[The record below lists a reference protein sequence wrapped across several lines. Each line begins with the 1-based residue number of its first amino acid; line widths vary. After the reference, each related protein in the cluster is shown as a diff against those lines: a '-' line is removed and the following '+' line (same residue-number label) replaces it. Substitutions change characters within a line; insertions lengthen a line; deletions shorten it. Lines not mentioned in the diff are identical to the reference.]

1 MKKEELFEV
10 LGNLEPGMVE
20 KARSDRHPRRGVW
33 KKWTAAAACA
43 VIIGGAV
50 LGVATWR
57 NGREGSAVRYPSG
70 VTTVLAA
77 YPASVER
84 TMDAQKFMESDA
96 HWDWW
101 DSYREL
107 TAKSAELQSGMDAYY
122 QNLMKQMLVSEDEN
136 TVCSPINLYN
146 AFAMLAETSDGNT
159 RQQILD
165 MLGAQDMDTLRE
177 NVSSLWES
185 NYADTPALNSVLA
198 NSLWLDGEETYNDT
212 TLQRLAEQYYASTFR
227 GTPGSEEMNQALRT
241 WTDDNTGGLLKEYTE
256 NMAIAPETV
265 FELVSTIY
273 YKAMWRENFWE
284 VNTEKETFHG
294 AAGDTTVDMMKKTEW
309 MDVYQGEHFRAVSLS
324 LQDSGSMYFLLPDEN
339 TDVNELVSDPDLM
352 KVIRRDESSD
362 NWYSP
367 MVNLSVPKFKVSEK
381 TDLIET
387 VRALGVTDAL
397 DADLADFSPLT
408 GDKENLYLSKADHAA
423 MLEIDE
429 NGVTGA
435 AYTELGVSE
444 TAAEIPDDEI
454 DFVLDRP
461 FLFLVTGSCEKYCRD
476 MKKRSRTVRLLC
488 LRHVTVSLRCL
499 FLLCVPLSEQK
510 NRQNQYSREN
520 AAGQHTCLQIVAG
533 VLCDKSN
540 NKWANG
546 TAHISGHGE
555 KCKQC
560 SSAEWNC
567 RG

>member
-136 TVCSPINLYN
+136 TVCSPINLYI

-309 MDVYQGEHFRAVSLS
+309 MDVYQGEHFPCSQPLAFRTAAP
-324 LQDSGSMYFLLPDEN
+324 MYFLLPDEN
-339 TDVNELVSDPDLM
+339 N
-352 KVIRRDESSD
+352 
-362 NWYSP
+362 
-367 MVNLSVPKFKVSEK
+367 
-381 TDLIET
+381 
-387 VRALGVTDAL
+387 
-397 DADLADFSPLT
+397 
-408 GDKENLYLSKADHAA
+408 
-423 MLEIDE
+423 
-429 NGVTGA
+429 
-435 AYTELGVSE
+435 
-444 TAAEIPDDEI
+444 
-454 DFVLDRP
+454 
-461 FLFLVTGSCEKYCRD
+461 
-476 MKKRSRTVRLLC
+476 
-488 LRHVTVSLRCL
+488 RC
-499 FLLCVPLSEQK
+499 Q
-510 NRQNQYSREN
+510 
-520 AAGQHTCLQIVAG
+520 
-533 VLCDKSN
+533 
-540 NKWANG
+540 
-546 TAHISGHGE
+546 
-555 KCKQC
+555 
-560 SSAEWNC
+560 
-567 RG
+567 

>member
-1 MKKEELFEV
+1 MKKEELFKV
-10 LGNLEPGMVE
+10 LGDMDPGMVE
-20 KARSDRHPRRGVW
+20 KARSDRHPQRAVW

-50 LGVATWR
+50 LGVTTWR
-57 NGREGSAVRYPSG
+57 NGQESSAVRYSSG
-70 VTTVLAA
+70 LKTVMAA
-77 YPASVER
+77 YPVSVAQ
-84 TMDAQKFMESDA
+84 TMDAQEFMESDA

-107 TAKSAELQSGMDAYY
+107 TTKSAELQPGMDAYY
-122 QNLMKQMLVSEDEN
+122 QKLMEQMLVSGDEN
-136 TVCSPINLYN
+136 TVCSPINLYI

-165 MLGAQDMDTLRE
+165 MLGVQDMDTLRE
-177 NVSSLWES
+177 NISSLWES
-185 NYADTPALNSVLA
+185 NYADTPVLKSVLA
-198 NSLWLDGEETYNDT
+198 NSLWLDGKETYNDT

-284 VNTEKETFHG
+284 VNTVKEMFHG
-294 AAGDTTVDMMKKTEW
+294 TAGDTDVDMMKKTER

-339 TDVNELVSDPDLM
+339 VDVNELVSDPDLM
-352 KVIRRDESSD
+352 KVMQTDEDGSSW
-362 NWYSP
+362 NSH
-367 MVNLSVPKFKVSEK
+367 MVNLSVPKFRVSEK
-381 TDLIET
+381 SDLLET

-444 TAAEIPDDEI
+444 AAAEIPDDEI

-461 FLFLVTGSCEKYCRD
+461 FLFLVTGQDGSLLF
-476 MKKRSRTVRLLC
+476 SGVVRNIDG
-488 LRHVTVSLRCL
+488 
-499 FLLCVPLSEQK
+499 K
-510 NRQNQYSREN
+510 
-520 AAGQHTCLQIVAG
+520 
-533 VLCDKSN
+533 
-540 NKWANG
+540 
-546 TAHISGHGE
+546 
-555 KCKQC
+555 
-560 SSAEWNC
+560 
-567 RG
+567 

>member
-136 TVCSPINLYN
+136 TVCSPINLYI

-177 NVSSLWES
+177 NVFSLWES

-461 FLFLVTGSCEKYCRD
+461 FLFLVTGQDGSILF
-476 MKKRSRTVRLLC
+476 SGVVR
-488 LRHVTVSLRCL
+488 
-499 FLLCVPLSEQK
+499 
-510 NRQNQYSREN
+510 N
-520 AAGQHTCLQIVAG
+520 I
-533 VLCDKSN
+533 
-540 NKWANG
+540 
-546 TAHISGHGE
+546 
-555 KCKQC
+555 
-560 SSAEWNC
+560 AET
-567 RG
+567 

>member
-33 KKWTAAAACA
+33 KKSCR
-43 VIIGGAV
+43 ICEPQGKYV

-136 TVCSPINLYN
+136 TVCSPINLYI

-387 VRALGVTDAL
+387 VRALGVTDA
-397 DADLADFSPLT
+397 DLADFSPLT

-461 FLFLVTGSCEKYCRD
+461 FLFLVTGQDGSILF
-476 MKKRSRTVRLLC
+476 SGVVR
-488 LRHVTVSLRCL
+488 
-499 FLLCVPLSEQK
+499 
-510 NRQNQYSREN
+510 N
-520 AAGQHTCLQIVAG
+520 I
-533 VLCDKSN
+533 
-540 NKWANG
+540 
-546 TAHISGHGE
+546 
-555 KCKQC
+555 
-560 SSAEWNC
+560 AET
-567 RG
+567 

>member
-10 LGNLEPGMVE
+10 LGNMDPGMVE
-20 KARSDRHPRRGVW
+20 KARSYRHPQRAVW

-50 LGVATWR
+50 LGVTIWR
-57 NGREGSAVRYPSG
+57 NGQESSAVRYPSG
-70 VTTVLAA
+70 VTTVMAA
-77 YPASVER
+77 YPASVAQ
-84 TMDAQKFMESDA
+84 TMDAQEFIESDA
-96 HWDWW
+96 YWDWW
-101 DSYREL
+101 NSYREL
-107 TAKSAELQSGMDAYY
+107 TTKSAELQSGMDAYY
-122 QNLMKQMLVSEDEN
+122 QKLMEQMLFSKDEN
-136 TVCSPINLYN
+136 TVYSPINLYI

-165 MLGAQDMDTLRE
+165 MLGAQDMGTLRE
-177 NVSSLWES
+177 NISSLWKS
-185 NYADTPALNSVLA
+185 NYADTPALKSVLA
-198 NSLWLDGEETYNDT
+198 NSLWLDSEETYNDT

-256 NMAIAPETV
+256 NMAIAPDTV

-284 VNTEKETFHG
+284 ANTVKETFHG
-294 AAGDTTVDMMKKTEW
+294 TAGDTDVDMMKKTER

-339 TDVNELVSDPDLM
+339 VDVNELVSAPDLM
-352 KVIRRDESSD
+352 KVMQTEEDSN
-362 NWYSP
+362 NWNSH

-397 DADLADFSPLT
+397 DAELADFTPLS
-408 GDKENLYLSKADHAA
+408 ENKNGLYLSKADHAA

-454 DFVLDRP
+454 DFTLDRP
-461 FLFLVTGSCEKYCRD
+461 FLFLVTGQDGSILF
-476 MKKRSRTVRLLC
+476 SGVVRNI
-488 LRHVTVSLRCL
+488 T
-499 FLLCVPLSEQK
+499 E
-510 NRQNQYSREN
+510 E
-520 AAGQHTCLQIVAG
+520 
-533 VLCDKSN
+533 
-540 NKWANG
+540 
-546 TAHISGHGE
+546 
-555 KCKQC
+555 
-560 SSAEWNC
+560 
-567 RG
+567 

>member
-1 MKKEELFEV
+1 MKKEELFET

-33 KKWTAAAACA
+33 KKWTATAACA

-50 LGVATWR
+50 LGVMTWR

-122 QNLMKQMLVSEDEN
+122 QDLMKQMLVSEDEN
-136 TVCSPINLYN
+136 TVCSPINLYI

-165 MLGAQDMDTLRE
+165 MLGAQDMDTLRK

-185 NYADTPALNSVLA
+185 NYADTPALKSVLA

-212 TLQRLAEQYYASTFR
+212 TLQRLAEQYYASTFC

-294 AAGDTTVDMMKKTEW
+294 AAGDTTVDMMKKTER
-309 MDVYQGEHFRAVSLS
+309 MDVYQGGQFTAIGLS

-339 TDVNELVSDPDLM
+339 ADVNELVSDPDLM

-408 GDKENLYLSKADHAA
+408 GDKKNLYLSKADHAA

-461 FLFLVTGSCEKYCRD
+461 FLFLVTGQDGSLLF
-476 MKKRSRTVRLLC
+476 SGVVRNIDG
-488 LRHVTVSLRCL
+488 
-499 FLLCVPLSEQK
+499 K
-510 NRQNQYSREN
+510 
-520 AAGQHTCLQIVAG
+520 
-533 VLCDKSN
+533 
-540 NKWANG
+540 
-546 TAHISGHGE
+546 
-555 KCKQC
+555 
-560 SSAEWNC
+560 
-567 RG
+567 

>member
-84 TMDAQKFMESDA
+84 AMDAQKFMESDA

-136 TVCSPINLYN
+136 TVCSPINLYI

-212 TLQRLAEQYYASTFR
+212 TLQRLA
-227 GTPGSEEMNQALRT
+227 
-241 WTDDNTGGLLKEYTE
+241 
-256 NMAIAPETV
+256 V

-461 FLFLVTGSCEKYCRD
+461 FLFLVTGQDGSILF
-476 MKKRSRTVRLLC
+476 SGVVR
-488 LRHVTVSLRCL
+488 
-499 FLLCVPLSEQK
+499 
-510 NRQNQYSREN
+510 N
-520 AAGQHTCLQIVAG
+520 I
-533 VLCDKSN
+533 
-540 NKWANG
+540 
-546 TAHISGHGE
+546 
-555 KCKQC
+555 
-560 SSAEWNC
+560 AET
-567 RG
+567 

>member
-77 YPASVER
+77 YPASVAR

-107 TAKSAELQSGMDAYY
+107 TAKSAELQLGIDAYY

-136 TVCSPINLYN
+136 TVCSPINLYI

-165 MLGAQDMDTLRE
+165 MLGAQDMETLRE

-185 NYADTPALNSVLA
+185 NYADTPALKSVLA

-324 LQDSGSMYFLLPDEN
+324 LQDSGS
-339 TDVNELVSDPDLM
+339 
-352 KVIRRDESSD
+352 KVGGQA
-362 NWYSP
+362 
-367 MVNLSVPKFKVSEK
+367 V
-381 TDLIET
+381 
-387 VRALGVTDAL
+387 LG
-397 DADLADFSPLT
+397 
-408 GDKENLYLSKADHAA
+408 
-423 MLEIDE
+423 
-429 NGVTGA
+429 
-435 AYTELGVSE
+435 
-444 TAAEIPDDEI
+444 
-454 DFVLDRP
+454 
-461 FLFLVTGSCEKYCRD
+461 
-476 MKKRSRTVRLLC
+476 
-488 LRHVTVSLRCL
+488 
-499 FLLCVPLSEQK
+499 
-510 NRQNQYSREN
+510 RQ
-520 AAGQHTCLQIVAG
+520 
-533 VLCDKSN
+533 
-540 NKWANG
+540 
-546 TAHISGHGE
+546 
-555 KCKQC
+555 
-560 SSAEWNC
+560 
-567 RG
+567 

>member
-136 TVCSPINLYN
+136 TVCSPINLYI

-185 NYADTPALNSVLA
+185 NYADTPALKSVLA
-198 NSLWLDGEETYNDT
+198 IRCGSIVRNHTMT
-212 TLQRLAEQYYASTFR
+212 QRCSGWRSSTMHR
-227 GTPGSEEMNQALRT
+227 HSEERQDQKKWIRHCRPRT
-241 WTDDNTGGLLKEYTE
+241 DNNTGGLLKEYTKD
-256 NMAIAPETV
+256 MAIAPDTV

-294 AAGDTTVDMMKKTEW
+294 TAGDTDVDMMKKTER
-309 MDVYQGEHFRAVSLS
+309 MDVYQGEQFTAIGLS

-339 TDVNELVSDPDLM
+339 ADVSELVSSPDLM

-408 GDKENLYLSKADHAA
+408 ENRNGLYLSKADHAA

-461 FLFLVTGSCEKYCRD
+461 FLFLVTGQDGSLLF
-476 MKKRSRTVRLLC
+476 SGVVRNIDG
-488 LRHVTVSLRCL
+488 
-499 FLLCVPLSEQK
+499 K
-510 NRQNQYSREN
+510 
-520 AAGQHTCLQIVAG
+520 
-533 VLCDKSN
+533 
-540 NKWANG
+540 
-546 TAHISGHGE
+546 
-555 KCKQC
+555 
-560 SSAEWNC
+560 
-567 RG
+567 

>member
-50 LGVATWR
+50 LGVTTWR
-57 NGREGSAVRYPSG
+57 NGREGSVVRCPSG

-77 YPASVER
+77 YPASVAR

-107 TAKSAELQSGMDAYY
+107 TAKSAELQSGIDAYY

-136 TVCSPINLYN
+136 TVCSPINLYI

-185 NYADTPALNSVLA
+185 NYADTPALKSVLA

-227 GTPGSEEMNQALRT
+227 GTPGSKEMDQALQT
-241 WTDDNTGGLLKEYTE
+241 WTDNNTGGLLKEYTKD
-256 NMAIAPETV
+256 MAIAPDTV

-294 AAGDTTVDMMKKTEW
+294 TAGDTDVDMMKKTER
-309 MDVYQGEHFRAVSLS
+309 MDVYQGEQFTAIGLS

-339 TDVNELVSDPDLM
+339 ADVSELVSSPDLM

-461 FLFLVTGSCEKYCRD
+461 FLFLVTGQDGSILF
-476 MKKRSRTVRLLC
+476 SGVVR
-488 LRHVTVSLRCL
+488 
-499 FLLCVPLSEQK
+499 
-510 NRQNQYSREN
+510 N
-520 AAGQHTCLQIVAG
+520 I
-533 VLCDKSN
+533 
-540 NKWANG
+540 
-546 TAHISGHGE
+546 
-555 KCKQC
+555 
-560 SSAEWNC
+560 AET
-567 RG
+567 

>member
-136 TVCSPINLYN
+136 TVCSPINLYI

-198 NSLWLDGEETYNDT
+198 NSLWLDGEETIPAYYESQGRHYMAVMDVDRCFFCCLYGNNEQESIIRDM
-212 TLQRLAEQYYASTFR
+212 QRDLAYEDEMIFLEQ
-227 GTPGSEEMNQALRT
+227 
-241 WTDDNTGGLLKEYTE
+241 
-256 NMAIAPETV
+256 
-265 FELVSTIY
+265 
-273 YKAMWRENFWE
+273 NFWE
-284 VNTEKETFHG
+284 NHVLTRTPPPYTEDGDLVIESVRRYTGPADKE
-294 AAGDTTVDMMKKTEW
+294 AP
-309 MDVYQGEHFRAVSLS
+309 AVSL
-324 LQDSGSMYFLLPDEN
+324 
-339 TDVNELVSDPDLM
+339 DL
-352 KVIRRDESSD
+352 
-362 NWYSP
+362 
-367 MVNLSVPKFKVSEK
+367 
-381 TDLIET
+381 
-387 VRALGVTDAL
+387 
-397 DADLADFSPLT
+397 PLT
-408 GDKENLYLSKADHAA
+408 AKLMRFLQLQEQKKGAEAGKKEI
-423 MLEIDE
+423 EE
-429 NGVTGA
+429 
-435 AYTELGVSE
+435 
-444 TAAEIPDDEI
+444 
-454 DFVLDRP
+454 
-461 FLFLVTGSCEKYCRD
+461 D
-476 MKKRSRTVRLLC
+476 MKRLKAAIIAKMGKSCKAICQQDGVNYTVTYNPIRT
-488 LRHVTVSLRCL
+488 
-499 FLLCVPLSEQK
+499 P
-510 NRQNQYSREN
+510 
-520 AAGQHTCLQIVAG
+520 GI
-533 VLCDKSN
+533 DKDSV
-540 NKWANG
+540 G
-546 TAHISGHGE
+546 I
-555 KCKQC
+555 
-560 SSAEWNC
+560 
-567 RG
+567 

>member
-77 YPASVER
+77 YPASVAR

-136 TVCSPINLYN
+136 TVCSPINLYI

-185 NYADTPALNSVLA
+185 NYADTPALKSVLA

-309 MDVYQGEHFRAVSLS
+309 MDV
-324 LQDSGSMYFLLPDEN
+324 
-339 TDVNELVSDPDLM
+339 
-352 KVIRRDESSD
+352 
-362 NWYSP
+362 
-367 MVNLSVPKFKVSEK
+367 
-381 TDLIET
+381 
-387 VRALGVTDAL
+387 
-397 DADLADFSPLT
+397 
-408 GDKENLYLSKADHAA
+408 
-423 MLEIDE
+423 
-429 NGVTGA
+429 
-435 AYTELGVSE
+435 
-444 TAAEIPDDEI
+444 
-454 DFVLDRP
+454 
-461 FLFLVTGSCEKYCRD
+461 
-476 MKKRSRTVRLLC
+476 
-488 LRHVTVSLRCL
+488 
-499 FLLCVPLSEQK
+499 
-510 NRQNQYSREN
+510 
-520 AAGQHTCLQIVAG
+520 
-533 VLCDKSN
+533 
-540 NKWANG
+540 
-546 TAHISGHGE
+546 
-555 KCKQC
+555 
-560 SSAEWNC
+560 
-567 RG
+567 

>member
-1 MKKEELFEV
+1 MKKEELFET
-10 LGNLEPGMVE
+10 LSDLDPAMVK
-20 KARSDRHPRRGVW
+20 KARDYQRSQGAAW

-50 LGVATWR
+50 LGVTTWR
-57 NGREGSAVRYPSG
+57 NGQESSAVRYPSG
-70 VTTVLAA
+70 LKTVMAA
-77 YPASVER
+77 YPASVAQ
-84 TMDAQKFMESDA
+84 TMDAQEFMESDA

-101 DSYREL
+101 NSYREL
-107 TAKSAELQSGMDAYY
+107 TTKSAELQSGMDAYY
-122 QNLMKQMLVSEDEN
+122 QKLMEQMLVSDNEN
-136 TVCSPINLYN
+136 TVCSPINLYI

-165 MLGAQDMDTLRE
+165 MLGAQDMDTLRK
-177 NVSSLWES
+177 NISSLWKS
-185 NYADTPALNSVLA
+185 NYADTPALKSVLA

-294 AAGDTTVDMMKKTEW
+294 TAGDTDVDMMKKTER
-309 MDVYQGEHFRAVSLS
+309 MDVYQGEQFTAIGLS

-339 TDVNELVSDPDLM
+339 TAVNELVSDPDLM

-397 DADLADFSPLT
+397 DTDLADFSPLT

-423 MLEIDE
+423 TLEIDE

-435 AYTELGVSE
+435 AYTELGISE

-461 FLFLVTGSCEKYCRD
+461 FLFLVTGQDGSILF
-476 MKKRSRTVRLLC
+476 SGVVR
-488 LRHVTVSLRCL
+488 
-499 FLLCVPLSEQK
+499 
-510 NRQNQYSREN
+510 N
-520 AAGQHTCLQIVAG
+520 I
-533 VLCDKSN
+533 
-540 NKWANG
+540 
-546 TAHISGHGE
+546 
-555 KCKQC
+555 
-560 SSAEWNC
+560 AET
-567 RG
+567 

>member
-50 LGVATWR
+50 LGVAAWR

-136 TVCSPINLYN
+136 TVCSPINLYI

-198 NSLWLDGEETYNDT
+198 NSLWLDGEETIPAYYESQGRDYMAVMDVDRCFFCCLYGNNEQESIIRDM
-212 TLQRLAEQYYASTFR
+212 QRDLAYEDEMIFLEQ
-227 GTPGSEEMNQALRT
+227 
-241 WTDDNTGGLLKEYTE
+241 
-256 NMAIAPETV
+256 
-265 FELVSTIY
+265 
-273 YKAMWRENFWE
+273 NFWE
-284 VNTEKETFHG
+284 NHVLTRTPPPYTEDGDLVIESVRRYTGPADKE
-294 AAGDTTVDMMKKTEW
+294 AP
-309 MDVYQGEHFRAVSLS
+309 AVSLDLS
-324 LQDSGSMYFLLPDEN
+324 LTAKLMRFLQLQEQKKGA
-339 TDVNELVSDPDLM
+339 EAG
-352 KVIRRDESSD
+352 KKE
-362 NWYSP
+362 
-367 MVNLSVPKFKVSEK
+367 
-381 TDLIET
+381 IE
-387 VRALGVTDAL
+387 
-397 DADLADFSPLT
+397 
-408 GDKENLYLSKADHAA
+408 E
-423 MLEIDE
+423 
-429 NGVTGA
+429 
-435 AYTELGVSE
+435 
-444 TAAEIPDDEI
+444 
-454 DFVLDRP
+454 
-461 FLFLVTGSCEKYCRD
+461 D
-476 MKKRSRTVRLLC
+476 MKRLKAAIIAKMGKSCKAICQQDGVNYTVTYNPIRTPGIDKDNLKRLKLD
-488 LRHVTVSLRCL
+488 HPDIYEQYVTVS
-499 FLLCVPLSEQK
+499 V
-510 NRQNQYSREN
+510 SRRFVVKCDGE
-520 AAGQHTCLQIVAG
+520 AA
-533 VLCDKSN
+533 
-540 NKWANG
+540 
-546 TAHISGHGE
+546 
-555 KCKQC
+555 
-560 SSAEWNC
+560 
-567 RG
+567 

>member
-1 MKKEELFEV
+1 MKKTV
-10 LGNLEPGMVE
+10 
-20 KARSDRHPRRGVW
+20 

-50 LGVATWR
+50 LGVTTWR
-57 NGREGSAVRYPSG
+57 NGQESSTVRYPSG
-70 VTTVLAA
+70 VTTVMAA
-77 YPASVER
+77 YPVSVAK
-84 TMDAQKFMESDA
+84 TMDAQEFIESDA

-107 TAKSAELQSGMDAYY
+107 TTKSAELQSGMDAYY
-122 QNLMKQMLVSEDEN
+122 QELMEQMLVSENEN
-136 TVCSPINLYN
+136 TVCSPINVYI

-165 MLGAQDMDTLRE
+165 MLKVQDMETLRE

-185 NYADTPALNSVLA
+185 NYADTPVLKSVLA
-198 NSLWLDGEETYNDT
+198 NSLWLDGDETYNDT
-212 TLQRLAEQYYASTFR
+212 TLQRLAEQYYASTFS

-241 WTDDNTGGLLKEYTE
+241 WTDDNTGGLLKEYTKD
-256 NMAIAPETV
+256 MAIAPDTV

-284 VNTEKETFHG
+284 VNTVKETFHG
-294 AAGDTTVDMMKKTEW
+294 TAGDSDVDMMKKTER

-352 KVIRRDESSD
+352 KVVQTEEDSSCW
-362 NWYSP
+362 NSH
-367 MVNLSVPKFKVSEK
+367 MVNLSVPKFRVSEK
-381 TDLIET
+381 SDLLET

-408 GDKENLYLSKADHAA
+408 GEKENLCLSKADHAA

-444 TAAEIPDDEI
+444 AAAEIPDDEI

-461 FLFLVTGSCEKYCRD
+461 FLFLVTGQDGSLLF
-476 MKKRSRTVRLLC
+476 SGVVRNI
-488 LRHVTVSLRCL
+488 T
-499 FLLCVPLSEQK
+499 
-510 NRQNQYSREN
+510 
-520 AAGQHTCLQIVAG
+520 
-533 VLCDKSN
+533 
-540 NKWANG
+540 
-546 TAHISGHGE
+546 
-555 KCKQC
+555 
-560 SSAEWNC
+560 
-567 RG
+567 

>member
-1 MKKEELFEV
+1 MKKEELFETM
-10 LGNLEPGMVE
+10 GNLDPGMVE
-20 KARSDRHPRRGVW
+20 KAGKYQRSRRAAW
-33 KKWTAAAACA
+33 KKWTATAACA

-50 LGVATWR
+50 LGVTTWR

-136 TVCSPINLYN
+136 TVCSPINLYI

-165 MLGAQDMDTLRE
+165 MLGAQDMDTLRK
-177 NVSSLWES
+177 NISSLWKS
-185 NYADTPALNSVLA
+185 NYADTPALKSVLA

-294 AAGDTTVDMMKKTEW
+294 AAGDTTVDMMKKTEG

-435 AYTELGVSE
+435 AYTELGISE

-461 FLFLVTGSCEKYCRD
+461 FLFLVTGQDGSLLF
-476 MKKRSRTVRLLC
+476 SGVVRNIDG
-488 LRHVTVSLRCL
+488 
-499 FLLCVPLSEQK
+499 K
-510 NRQNQYSREN
+510 
-520 AAGQHTCLQIVAG
+520 
-533 VLCDKSN
+533 
-540 NKWANG
+540 
-546 TAHISGHGE
+546 
-555 KCKQC
+555 
-560 SSAEWNC
+560 
-567 RG
+567 

>member
-136 TVCSPINLYN
+136 TVCSPINLYI

-265 FELVSTIY
+265 F
-273 YKAMWRENFWE
+273 
-284 VNTEKETFHG
+284 
-294 AAGDTTVDMMKKTEW
+294 
-309 MDVYQGEHFRAVSLS
+309 
-324 LQDSGSMYFLLPDEN
+324 
-339 TDVNELVSDPDLM
+339 ELVSDPDLM

-461 FLFLVTGSCEKYCRD
+461 FLFLVTGQDGSILF
-476 MKKRSRTVRLLC
+476 SGVVR
-488 LRHVTVSLRCL
+488 
-499 FLLCVPLSEQK
+499 
-510 NRQNQYSREN
+510 N
-520 AAGQHTCLQIVAG
+520 I
-533 VLCDKSN
+533 
-540 NKWANG
+540 
-546 TAHISGHGE
+546 
-555 KCKQC
+555 
-560 SSAEWNC
+560 AET
-567 RG
+567 

>member
-1 MKKEELFEV
+1 MKKEELFET
-10 LGNLEPGMVE
+10 LGNLDPGMVE
-20 KARSDRHPRRGVW
+20 NAGKYQRSRRAAW
-33 KKWTAAAACA
+33 KKWTATAACA

-50 LGVATWR
+50 LGVMTWR

-77 YPASVER
+77 YPASVAR

-136 TVCSPINLYN
+136 TVCSPINLYI

-165 MLGAQDMDTLRE
+165 MLGAQDMDTLRK
-177 NVSSLWES
+177 NISSLWKS
-185 NYADTPALNSVLA
+185 NYADTPALKSVLA

-352 KVIRRDESSD
+352 KVIRRD
-362 NWYSP
+362 
-367 MVNLSVPKFKVSEK
+367 
-381 TDLIET
+381 
-387 VRALGVTDAL
+387 
-397 DADLADFSPLT
+397 
-408 GDKENLYLSKADHAA
+408 
-423 MLEIDE
+423 
-429 NGVTGA
+429 
-435 AYTELGVSE
+435 
-444 TAAEIPDDEI
+444 
-454 DFVLDRP
+454 
-461 FLFLVTGSCEKYCRD
+461 
-476 MKKRSRTVRLLC
+476 
-488 LRHVTVSLRCL
+488 
-499 FLLCVPLSEQK
+499 
-510 NRQNQYSREN
+510 
-520 AAGQHTCLQIVAG
+520 
-533 VLCDKSN
+533 
-540 NKWANG
+540 
-546 TAHISGHGE
+546 
-555 KCKQC
+555 
-560 SSAEWNC
+560 
-567 RG
+567 

>member
-136 TVCSPINLYN
+136 TVCSPINLYI

-309 MDVYQGEHFRAVSLS
+309 NR
-324 LQDSGSMYFLLPDEN
+324 LPY
-339 TDVNELVSDPDLM
+339 
-352 KVIRRDESSD
+352 K
-362 NWYSP
+362 W
-367 MVNLSVPKFKVSEK
+367 PK
-381 TDLIET
+381 
-387 VRALGVTDAL
+387 
-397 DADLADFSPLT
+397 
-408 GDKENLYLSKADHAA
+408 
-423 MLEIDE
+423 EIFW
-429 NGVTGA
+429 T
-435 AYTELGVSE
+435 
-444 TAAEIPDDEI
+444 
-454 DFVLDRP
+454 
-461 FLFLVTGSCEKYCRD
+461 
-476 MKKRSRTVRLLC
+476 
-488 LRHVTVSLRCL
+488 
-499 FLLCVPLSEQK
+499 
-510 NRQNQYSREN
+510 
-520 AAGQHTCLQIVAG
+520 
-533 VLCDKSN
+533 
-540 NKWANG
+540 
-546 TAHISGHGE
+546 
-555 KCKQC
+555 
-560 SSAEWNC
+560 
-567 RG
+567 